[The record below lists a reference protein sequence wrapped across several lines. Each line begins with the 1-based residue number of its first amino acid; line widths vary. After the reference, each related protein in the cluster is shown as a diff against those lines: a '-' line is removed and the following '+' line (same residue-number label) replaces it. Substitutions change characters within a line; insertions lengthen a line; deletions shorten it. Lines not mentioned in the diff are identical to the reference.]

1 MTHIIPLHDRH
12 QETLGLLPWYVTEQL
27 DEVDRREVEAHLVD
41 CAACE
46 AELKLERHLAA
57 GVAALPLSAERG
69 WTQMR
74 RDLEAPRAVS
84 GPAER
89 ITPSSAGGGA
99 GRRLAY
105 AALALIVAAGL
116 MLPPSQPAR
125 YHTLGSA
132 QPPKSG
138 NVIVAFRPETTE
150 ADLRRLLTASG
161 ARLADGPTAT
171 DAYVLSVA
179 PQARAAALARLRHSS
194 KVLFAEPIDPS
205 PQP

>member
-12 QETLGLLPWYVTEQL
+12 QETLRLLPWYVTGQL
-27 DEVDRREVEAHLVD
+27 DEIERREVEAHFGH
-41 CAACE
+41 CAACV
-46 AELKLERHLAA
+46 AELDLERQLAA
-57 GVAALPLSAERG
+57 EVAALPLSVERG

-74 RDLEAPRAVS
+74 RDLDAPRALR
-84 GPAER
+84 GAAER
-89 ITPSSAGGGA
+89 AAPSLAGRGA

-105 AALALIVAAGL
+105 AAVALIVAAGL

-132 QPPKSG
+132 QPPTSG

-150 ADLRRLLTASG
+150 ADLRRLLHASG
-161 ARLADGPTAT
+161 ARLAGGPTTT

-179 PQARAAALARLRHSS
+179 PQARAAALAKLRDDSE
-194 KVLFAEPIDPS
+194 VLFAEPIDPS
-205 PQP
+205 PPP